1 MVHQLILRVA
11 SFTLFIHSIN
21 VHSFQVQ
28 DTTKSQENLLKSLQ
42 YELRDPSYRKKIL
55 PNNFNHL
62 SNLISTGNNSNQPP
76 AYLRSVVKL
85 FSNLLKGAEYVNA
98 QAFETFMDTFPT
110 LAQPYFSLTASRTY
124 ITNGAL
130 YDAHMFDRFKAT
142 VNNVLYFKFS
152 SDYDAFKQDPAK
164 FLEHISSEI
173 LTIAQEE
180 ITREHVRQSIVRFG
194 EITLNKLIWDVAQ
207 PEKSWSNVKRIA
219 DQLATLLEYNVLD
232 DTNDLDDLYWT
243 LITRYCYFLDLTATD
258 IAPSFYTH
266 VKHDLL
272 AGNII
277 LFELPEQDS
286 IIETKLSYMQ
296 RTLISAEA
304 QSRAHYMSMGQN

>member
-1 MVHQLILRVA
+1 MVHQLILCVA
-11 SFTLFIHSIN
+11 SFALFIHSIN

-55 PNNFNHL
+55 PNNFSHL

-110 LAQPYFSLTASRTY
+110 LTQPYFSLTASRTY

-152 SDYDAFKQDPAK
+152 SDYDAFKQDPAQ

-194 EITLNKLIWDVAQ
+194 EIALSKLIWDVAQ
-207 PEKSWSNVKRIA
+207 PEKSWTNVKRIA

-243 LITRYCYFLDLTATD
+243 LLTRYCYFLDLTATD

-277 LFELPEQDS
+277 LFELPEQDT

-304 QSRAHYMSMGQN
+304 QSRAHYMSVGQN